1 MGTASAACSPIDAA
15 GYVAAMRMRRCRG
28 ECTTPPRRGPPHA
41 ARHGTPHGTTHKEL
55 DAFFRCCVRNSET
68 RRSRPESQ
76 VRWQRVMVASMIEK
90 RLTVTQSIVL
100 VR

>member
-15 GYVAAMRMRRCRG
+15 GFRGGPADASVPRRMHNA
-28 ECTTPPRRGPPHA
+28 PRRGPPHA

-100 VR
+100 VM